1 MYLSNTCKR
10 RKRALWSIEG
20 HLIRKSLMGKGA
32 VGGGGGV
39 GGWGSR
45 GGGLGDGSNNLY
57 TLNACISI

>member
-32 VGGGGGV
+32 VGGGGEWGGGGV
-39 GGWGSR
+39 GE
-45 GGGLGDGSNNLY
+45 GDWVMAV
-57 TLNACISI
+57 TTFTP

>member
-32 VGGGGGV
+32 VGGGGGA
-39 GGWGSR
+39 GE
-45 GGGLGDGSNNLY
+45 GDWVMAL
-57 TLNACISI
+57 TTFTP

>member
-32 VGGGGGV
+32 VGGWGEWGGGGV
-39 GGWGSR
+39 GE
-45 GGGLGDGSNNLY
+45 GDWVMAV
-57 TLNACISI
+57 TTFTP